1 MECEIEHGPAQRRDG
16 LHAARVAPAPGRQR
30 VIFHV
35 DLDCFFAAVATRAAI
50 EARAAASIQATT
62 GLTLEPG
69 VALFDRSRQLWAV
82 GPRGQSWFAE
92 AAF

>member
-1 MECEIEHGPAQRRDG
+1 MLRELHSSATTEDALQLLRQQQPELEQR
-16 LHAARVAPAPGRQR
+16 LRQR
-30 VIFHV
+30 I
-35 DLDCFFAAVATRAAI
+35 TAAI

>member
-1 MECEIEHGPAQRRDG
+1 MRLPAQASRTELLRGFWVSRG
-16 LHAARVAPAPGRQR
+16 LQLLRQR
-30 VIFHV
+30 QPELEQRLRQRI
-35 DLDCFFAAVATRAAI
+35 TAAI

>member
-1 MECEIEHGPAQRRDG
+1 MSQGIKEDITSHYGRIPDVITSFELEQR
-16 LHAARVAPAPGRQR
+16 LRQR
-30 VIFHV
+30 I
-35 DLDCFFAAVATRAAI
+35 TAAI
-50 EARAAASIQATT
+50 EERAVASIQATT